1 MLLVT
6 FIECMDSITIILLS
20 VALAM
25 DCFAISIANGIALK
39 RIHLGTI
46 LKMAVL
52 FGFFQSF
59 MPLITW
65 LLGECFKEEIE
76 AWDHWIAL
84 VILVIL
90 GGNMIRDVFS
100 GKKEDEMTQ
109 PAVDWKTLILL
120 SIATSI
126 DALATG
132 FVFITETAETFIFAL
147 TMIGFASFMFSVA
160 GNVLGV
166 YVGRHLPVNMKLI
179 GGLVLIGIGVK
190 IFLEHTGFLSN
201 IF

>member
-1 MLLVT
+1 
-6 FIECMDSITIILLS
+6 MDSVTIILLS

-25 DCFAISIANGIALK
+25 DCFAVSITNGIALK

-65 LLGECFKEEIE
+65 LLGECFKEAVE

-84 VILVIL
+84 IILVFL
-90 GGNMIRDVFS
+90 GGNMIKDVFS
-100 GKKEDEMTQ
+100 GENEEETGQ
-109 PAVDWKTLILL
+109 PAVDWKNLILL

-132 FVFITETAETFIFAL
+132 FVFITETTETFIFAL
-147 TMIGFASFMFSVA
+147 TMIGLASFMFSVA

-166 YVGRHLPVNMKLI
+166 YAGKHLPINMKLI

-201 IF
+201 FF